1 MVPQAL
7 LNIPSRHP
15 KKRIVTIKREAM
27 KKVGVAAQLR
37 GPNQKQG
44 ELGLNF
50 KPIQAMSLR
59 TKALIVPLRTVQ
71 VPPLIVI
78 LELVRSVTSLVRSLL
93 VPLTTLSF
101 KVCVRLPLSVLT
113 WLLQV
118 QVPLSVSTFS
128 TPPGKRSTLIQV
140 VRLSDTRNLSRSHG
154 CVVPLALLLV
164 RTLQV
169 FLPKGFL
176 LRPSRA
182 TKKFEME
189 KHCAGRAV

>member
-1 MVPQAL
+1 
-7 LNIPSRHP
+7 
-15 KKRIVTIKREAM
+15 M
-27 KKVGVAAQLR
+27 KKVEVAAQLR
-37 GPNQKQG
+37 VPNQKQG
-44 ELGLNF
+44 ELGLYF

-59 TKALIVPLRTVQ
+59 TKALIVPPSDCSGTPVDCDSGTCQVGHIFGPVPFGPFDDPVVQGVRAVTPECSHVVAPSSGPTVC
-71 VPPLIVI
+71 LD
-78 LELVRSVTSLVRSLL
+78 
-93 VPLTTLSF
+93 
-101 KVCVRLPLSVLT
+101 
-113 WLLQV
+113 
-118 QVPLSVSTFS
+118 
-128 TPPGKRSTLIQV
+128 
-140 VRLSDTRNLSRSHG
+140 RLSDTRNLSRSHG